1 MTQRELEL
9 KLECRKREL
18 DLQRKK
24 RDSKIALIAA
34 QNQTGM
40 AQLEQDIL
48 RQESIEGKESDD
60 QITDKVSVT
69 SPSFKHFLAPSTH
82 AVTDFESRGNHSRP
96 CTDVKLECHWDMFPK
111 NITLFI

>member
-18 DLQRKK
+18 DLQLKK

-48 RQESIEGKESDD
+48 RQDSI
-60 QITDKVSVT
+60 
-69 SPSFKHFLAPSTH
+69 
-82 AVTDFESRGNHSRP
+82 
-96 CTDVKLECHWDMFPK
+96 
-111 NITLFI
+111 